1 MNRKERIS
9 NAAMVSRA
17 DLRAQGQ
24 PLSSVEHQHVDCIFH
39 RPLFRPSVSKQEKRS
54 CG

>member
-1 MNRKERIS
+1 MNRKGRIT
-9 NAAMVSRA
+9 NAAMVSSA

-24 PLSSVEHQHVDCIFH
+24 PLSSVEYQHVDCIFY
-39 RPLFRPSVSKQEKRS
+39 RSLFRPSVQKQEKRS

>member
-9 NAAMVSRA
+9 NAAMVSRT

-24 PLSSVEHQHVDCIFH
+24 PLSSVEYQHVDCIFH
-39 RPLFRPSVSKQEKRS
+39 RPLFRPSVSTQEKRS